1 MMDNLYF
8 NFLSGTLYTGKSLGD
23 IISHMKTLAY
33 WVPSNFFI
41 LILMIIPMLPI
52 FVETSFSSKGG

>member
-8 NFLSGTLYTGKSLGD
+8 NFLSGTLYTGKSVGD
-23 IISHMKTLAY
+23 IISHMKILAY
-33 WVPSNFFI
+33 WVPFNFFI
-41 LILMIIPMLPI
+41 LILMIITMLPI